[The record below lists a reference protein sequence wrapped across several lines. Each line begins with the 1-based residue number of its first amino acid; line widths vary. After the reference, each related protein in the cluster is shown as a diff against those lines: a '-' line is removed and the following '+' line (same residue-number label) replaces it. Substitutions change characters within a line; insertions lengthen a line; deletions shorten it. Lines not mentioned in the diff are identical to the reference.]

1 MPEESFHFLGQRL
14 WGHRKHHLVCDKSPQ
29 SPALKGI
36 VTHEPLPR
44 RRKILTTYLNKMKWQ
59 KKGKQKLHMARG
71 ALGDEMEAG
80 PRDTGDFTV
89 CPSFSSTANC
99 SPHRTWSRARAWR
112 AISSVPLFHSSSSV
126 PIFFFS
132 PKKPNFI
139 PLSRLSKE
147 FDAILVFWILTY
159 LWGLNKSLWRQVLLA
174 EHTLVISR
182 QGLSSASAVSS
193 CPSRLDASSWK
204 LPLPRVWTH
213 PARLLGKEGWLGLDH
228 SSLERKSCL
237 QNVRTGLTQT
247 RLSS

>member
-1 MPEESFHFLGQRL
+1 MLSWGYYEFWKWEQRLSKAFTYFFPMPEESFHFLGQRL

-36 VTHEPLPR
+36 VTHEPLPG

-126 PIFFFS
+126 PIFFFLQKSQTSFPCLGFQKNLMPFWYFGFS
-132 PKKPNFI
+132 P
-139 PLSRLSKE
+139 
-147 FDAILVFWILTY
+147 TY
-159 LWGLNKSLWRQVLLA
+159 EV
-174 EHTLVISR
+174 
-182 QGLSSASAVSS
+182 
-193 CPSRLDASSWK
+193 
-204 LPLPRVWTH
+204 
-213 PARLLGKEGWLGLDH
+213 
-228 SSLERKSCL
+228 
-237 QNVRTGLTQT
+237 
-247 RLSS
+247 